1 MHRELMSYK
10 SLARYDMNMLQC
22 AAALSHYASTQPC
35 PMSGTST
42 HLAYGATRSK
52 PVDRMHLP
60 GTLSAY
66 ETSGTGLAY
75 AAKTLS
81 GTDIGVRSCLPTV
94 VRFPYAISS
103 ADRAYDS
110 TRMATTRTDSPLPAY
125 AIRLRLCH
133 GGTKC
138 LVLTTCI
145 GVPGCMPAR
154 LVVYQ
159 RNDSVTQRIW
169 YQPCPAFTTSEPGSG
184 KPSSSYLPSP

>member
-1 MHRELMSYK
+1 
-10 SLARYDMNMLQC
+10 
-22 AAALSHYASTQPC
+22 
-35 PMSGTST
+35 
-42 HLAYGATRSK
+42 
-52 PVDRMHLP
+52 
-60 GTLSAY
+60 
-66 ETSGTGLAY
+66 
-75 AAKTLS
+75 
-81 GTDIGVRSCLPTV
+81 
-94 VRFPYAISS
+94 
-103 ADRAYDS
+103 
-110 TRMATTRTDSPLPAY
+110 MATTRTDSPLPAY

-159 RNDSVTQRIW
+159 RNDSGTNAPCSIAKSNFKSRMILHKLYRNDSFLDLFSLFYNVCFPSVRSVRGMKLVLVHHRTVRGLVVTQRIW